1 MEPILF
7 VYFQMKDVEKSMF
20 VGGHL
25 PTENPYSDAK
35 VKWTKVEQTVKFKID
50 TENGKVKSITIPS
63 QMSVEFKNLC
73 KGMANMFQL
82 NGKPFAMGESAY
94 KSTEV
99 SYLHNN
105 FLFMWA
111 MP

>member
-1 MEPILF
+1 
-7 VYFQMKDVEKSMF
+7 MKDVEKSMF

-35 VKWTKVEQTVKFKID
+35 VKWTKVGETVKFKID
-50 TENGKVKSITIPS
+50 TEHGKVKSITIPS

-82 NGKPFAMGESAY
+82 NGAPYAQGESAY

-99 SYLHNN
+99 SHLH
-105 FLFMWA
+105 
-111 MP
+111 